1 MNALMYLYVRQFRNK
16 LRSNFKKPLAWIT
29 LILLVIYV
37 LWLIKT
43 MVASLKF
50 KNVNQFITVLLMIQ
64 LYAGTLSIVT
74 YLRRKG
80 IIFTPADVHF
90 LFPAPFSPKRILMYA
105 SARGTLISMAVTLVI
120 LITGCAKFPE
130 STPKFLVFGIA
141 YLILDT
147 ICEHSLAILCYG
159 NEVISK
165 EHIKALCRLVSAS
178 PSAISRASSNQG
190 CSDCRME
197 SWIYSTLLHGADC
210 R

>member
-120 LITGCAKFPE
+120 LITGCVKFPE

-141 YLILDT
+141 YLIL
-147 ICEHSLAILCYG
+147 G
-159 NEVISK
+159 NTV
-165 EHIKALCRLVSAS
+165 LR
-178 PSAISRASSNQG
+178 Q
-190 CSDCRME
+190 
-197 SWIYSTLLHGADC
+197 
-210 R
+210 